1 MNRKNDDNQVFISGR
16 IVSDVKFNHAFLGE
30 GFYGFDVEI
39 TRKSG
44 KCDVIPVIVSERI
57 FDVNQ
62 DYYGMIVDISGEYRS
77 FNRVVDGRTS
87 LILSVFAFEIKIK
100 DYEFE
105 TEENNSILINGYLCK
120 EPVYR
125 ITPKGRNIADVM
137 LAVNRGN
144 GKSDYIPCV
153 FWGRNAVYVSKFGV
167 GTKIGIFGRIQ
178 SREYAKAM
186 PDGRIS
192 ERVAYEVSVSSMEV
206 IENE

>member
-44 KCDVIPVIVSERI
+44 NCDVIPVIISERI

-77 FNRVVDGRTS
+77 CNRVVDS
-87 LILSVFAFEIKIK
+87 KNALVLSVFALEIEIK
-100 DYEFE
+100 DYKFE
-105 TEENNSILINGYLCK
+105 TEENNSVLLNGYLCK

-125 ITPKGRNIADVM
+125 ITPKGRNIADVL

-153 FWGRNAVYVSKFGV
+153 FWGRNAVYVSRFGV
-167 GTKIGIFGRIQ
+167 GAKIGIFGRIQ
-178 SREYAKAM
+178 SRPYTKKLPSGEILE
-186 PDGRIS
+186 RI
-192 ERVAYEVSVSSMEV
+192 AYEVSVSSMEV
-206 IENE
+206 LEDE